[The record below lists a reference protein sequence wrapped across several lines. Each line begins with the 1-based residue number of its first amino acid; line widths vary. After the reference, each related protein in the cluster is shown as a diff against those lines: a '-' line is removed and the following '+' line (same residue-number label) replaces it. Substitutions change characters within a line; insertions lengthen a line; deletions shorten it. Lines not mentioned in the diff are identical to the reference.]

1 MSNLVKYMVTNSRK
15 RSSWTLRLARIFALA
30 AIALFAGTAARA
42 EYAVMRSGARF
53 HITGYEVSGA
63 IVRLHLSGGA
73 VDVAADDILRFEPE
87 EIFQAEAAVKPAVA
101 LTGPYTELI
110 RVAAAKYAL
119 DPLLLANVMA
129 AESNFNPRAVSR
141 KNAQG
146 LMQLMPETSSRLL
159 VKNPFDPAQNID
171 GGAAYLKRMLNRFDG
186 NVELALAAYNA
197 GPDRVVQYGGIPP
210 FRETQD
216 YVRRITARV
225 NQGTSPSVIPAGTPN
240 VEFSASK
247 RTPQLKP

>member
-1 MSNLVKYMVTNSRK
+1 MNILNNPETFNP
-15 RSSWTLRLARIFALA
+15 RLWVNRIARIFALTA
-30 AIALFAGTAARA
+30 VCLFAGSAAHA

-53 HITGYEVSGA
+53 HITGYEVSGVT
-63 IVRLHLSGGA
+63 VRLHLDGGA
-73 VDVAADDILRFEPE
+73 VDVAANDIVRFEPE
-87 EIFQAEAAVKPAVA
+87 EIFQPDPIVKPVVA
-101 LTGPYTELI
+101 LTSPYAELI

-129 AESNFNPRAVSR
+129 AESNFNPHVVSR

-146 LMQLMPETSSRLL
+146 LMQLMPQTSSRLL

-171 GGAAYLKRMLNRFDG
+171 GGAAYLKQMLNRFDG

-216 YVRRITARV
+216 YVRRITTRV
-225 NQGTSPSVIPAGTPN
+225 SQGTSPSVVPTGTPN
-240 VEFSASK
+240 VQFTASK
-247 RTPQLKP
+247 RSPQTKP

>member
-1 MSNLVKYMVTNSRK
+1 MSKSRI
-15 RSSWTLRLARIFALA
+15 SEALGPWTLRLARISSLA
-30 AIALFAGTAARA
+30 AIALFAGTAAHA

-63 IVRLHLSGGA
+63 IVRLHISGGA
-73 VDVAADDILRFEPE
+73 VDVAAEDILRFEPE
-87 EIFQAEAAVKPAVA
+87 EIFQAEPVKPAIH
-101 LTGPYTELI
+101 LTGPYAELI
-110 RVAAAKYAL
+110 RVSAAKYSL

-171 GGAAYLKRMLNRFDG
+171 GGAAYLKQMLNRFEG

-197 GPDRVVQYGGIPP
+197 GPDRVIQYGGIPP

-216 YVRRITARV
+216 YVRRITKRV
-225 NQGTSPSVIPAGTPN
+225 SEGVSPSGIPAGTPT
-240 VEFSASK
+240 VQFSAAK
-247 RTPQLKP
+247 KVPTLNP

>member
-1 MSNLVKYMVTNSRK
+1 MSNFTISGM
-15 RSSWTLRLARIFALA
+15 LRTRPVARVLAFA
-30 AIALFAGTAARA
+30 AICLFAGTAAHA

-63 IVRLHLSGGA
+63 IVRLHLAGGA
-73 VDVAADDILRFEPE
+73 VDVAAEDILRFEPE
-87 EIFQAEAAVKPAVA
+87 EIFVAEATAKPVIA
-101 LTGPYTELI
+101 LNGPYAELI
-110 RVAAAKYAL
+110 RVSAAKYAL

-146 LMQLMPETSSRLL
+146 LMQLMPQTSSRLM

-171 GGAAYLKRMLNRFDG
+171 AGAAYLKQMLNRFEG

-197 GPDRVVQYGGIPP
+197 GPDRVMQYGGIPP

-216 YVRRITARV
+216 YVRRITTRV
-225 NQGTSPSVIPAGTPN
+225 NQGTSPSVIPTGTPN
-240 VEFSASK
+240 VQYTASK
-247 RTPQLKP
+247 KPPQMKP

>member
-1 MSNLVKYMVTNSRK
+1 MSKLTETLK
-15 RSSWTLRLARIFALA
+15 RISWTRLVARISALA
-30 AIALFAGTAARA
+30 VICAFAGTAVHA

-53 HITGYEVSGA
+53 HITGYEVSGSM
-63 IVRLHLSGGA
+63 VWLHLAGGA
-73 VDVAADDILRFEPE
+73 VEVAADDILRFEPE
-87 EIFQAEAAVKPAVA
+87 EIFQVEPVKPTVNV
-101 LTGPYTELI
+101 TGPYAELI
-110 RVAAAKYAL
+110 RVAAAKYSL

-146 LMQLMPETSSRLL
+146 LMQLMPETSSRLM

-171 GGAAYLKRMLNRFDG
+171 AGAAYLRQMLNRFAG

-197 GPDRVVQYGGIPP
+197 GPDRVLQYGGIPP

-225 NQGTSPSVIPAGTPN
+225 NQGTSPSVIPAGAPN
-240 VEFSASK
+240 VQFSASK
-247 RTPQLKP
+247 KTPQAKP

>member
-1 MSNLVKYMVTNSRK
+1 MSNFTRASELGRRSWK
-15 RSSWTLRLARIFALA
+15 RQLARISTLA
-30 AIALFAGTAARA
+30 VIALFAGTAARA

-63 IVRLHLSGGA
+63 TIRLHLAGGA
-73 VDVAADDILRFEPE
+73 VDVAVDDILRFEPE
-87 EIFQAEAAVKPAVA
+87 EIFQAESLKPVVA
-101 LTGPYTELI
+101 LTGPYAELI
-110 RVAAAKYAL
+110 RVASAKYSL

-171 GGAAYLKRMLNRFDG
+171 AGAA
-186 NVELALAAYNA
+186 
-197 GPDRVVQYGGIPP
+197 RVIQYGGVPP

-216 YVRRITARV
+216 YVERITKRV
-225 NQGTSPSVIPAGTPN
+225 NQGISPSAIPVGTQN
-240 VEFSASK
+240 VQFSSAK
-247 RTPQLKP
+247 KTPQSRQ

>member
-1 MSNLVKYMVTNSRK
+1 MKILSSPENSKPQLWAIRI
-15 RSSWTLRLARIFALA
+15 ARIFALV
-30 AIALFAGTAARA
+30 AICLFAGTAAHA

-63 IVRLHLSGGA
+63 TVRLHLSGGA
-73 VDVAADDILRFEPE
+73 VDVAANDILRFEPE
-87 EIFQAEAAVKPAVA
+87 EIFQADPIAAKPVVN
-101 LTGPYTELI
+101 LTGPYAELI
-110 RVAAAKYAL
+110 RVAATKYTL

-146 LMQLMPETSSRLL
+146 LMQLMPQTSSHLQ

-171 GGAAYLKRMLNRFDG
+171 AGAAYLKQMLNRFDG

-197 GPDRVVQYGGIPP
+197 GPDRVIQYGGIPP

-216 YVRRITARV
+216 YVRRITTRV
-225 NQGTSPSVIPAGTPN
+225 NQGISPAALPTGTTN
-240 VEFSASK
+240 VQFSASK
-247 RTPQLKP
+247 KSPQTTP

>member
-1 MSNLVKYMVTNSRK
+1 MNDFKISGRT
-15 RSSWTLRLARIFALA
+15 RSLTRII
-30 AIALFAGTAARA
+30 AIAMVCLFAGTAAHA
-42 EYAVMRSGARF
+42 EYALMRSGARF

-63 IVRLHLSGGA
+63 IVRLHLAGGA
-73 VDVAADDILRFEPE
+73 VDVAAEDILRFEPE
-87 EIFQAEAAVKPAVA
+87 EVFVAEPSTKPVIA
-101 LTGPYTELI
+101 LNGPYAELI
-110 RVAAAKYAL
+110 RVSASKYTI

-146 LMQLMPETSSRLL
+146 LMQLMPQTSSRLM

-171 GGAAYLKRMLNRFDG
+171 AGAAYLKQMLNRFEG

-197 GPDRVVQYGGIPP
+197 GPDRVIQYGGVPP

-216 YVRRITARV
+216 YVRRITSRV
-225 NQGTSPSVIPAGTPN
+225 NHSKKSPQTRP
-240 VEFSASK
+240 
-247 RTPQLKP
+247 

>member
-1 MSNLVKYMVTNSRK
+1 MNILTSPKNNKPRQRTN
-15 RSSWTLRLARIFALA
+15 RLARVFALA
-30 AIALFAGTAARA
+30 GIFLFAGTAAHA

-63 IVRLHLSGGA
+63 MVRLHLSGGA
-73 VDVAADDILRFEPE
+73 VDVAAADIIRFEPE
-87 EIFQAEAAVKPAVA
+87 EIFQADPVIAKPVVT
-101 LTGPYTELI
+101 LTGPYAELI
-110 RVAAAKYAL
+110 RVAAAKYTL

-171 GGAAYLKRMLNRFDG
+171 AGAAYLKQMLNRFDG
-186 NVELALAAYNA
+186 KVELALAAYNA
-197 GPDRVVQYGGIPP
+197 GPDRVAQYGGIPP

-216 YVRRITARV
+216 YVHRITTRV
-225 NQGTSPSVIPAGTPN
+225 NQGTSPSAIPTGTPN
-240 VEFSASK
+240 VQFSASK
-247 RTPQLKP
+247 KPLQTRP

>member
-1 MSNLVKYMVTNSRK
+1 MNLLTNSEIIKPRL
-15 RSSWTLRLARIFALA
+15 WTSRFARVFALA
-30 AIALFAGTAARA
+30 ATCLFAGSVANA

-53 HITGYEVSGA
+53 HITGYEVSGET
-63 IVRLHLSGGA
+63 VRLHLAGGA
-73 VDVAADDILRFEPE
+73 VDVAANDIVRFEPE
-87 EIFQAEAAVKPAVA
+87 EIFQADPVIAKPVVT
-101 LTGPYTELI
+101 LNGPYAELI
-110 RVAAAKYAL
+110 RVAAAKYTL

-171 GGAAYLKRMLNRFDG
+171 AGAAYLKQMLNRFDG
-186 NVELALAAYNA
+186 SVELALAAYNA

-216 YVRRITARV
+216 YVRRITTRLS
-225 NQGTSPSVIPAGTPN
+225 QGTSPSVIPTGTPN
-240 VEFSASK
+240 VQFSASK
-247 RTPQLKP
+247 KAPQTRP

>member
-1 MSNLVKYMVTNSRK
+1 MSN
-15 RSSWTLRLARIFALA
+15 FLA
-30 AIALFAGTAARA
+30 AEMQSHGARLTRIGRIAALMAILLFTAAAARA
-42 EYAVMRSGARF
+42 EYAVMRSGARL

-63 IVRLHLSGGA
+63 MVRLHLVGGA
-73 VDVAADDILRFEPE
+73 VEVAAEEILRFEPE
-87 EIFQAEAAVKPAVA
+87 EVFQTEPTKIPVN
-101 LTGPYTELI
+101 LTGPYAELI
-110 RVAAAKYAL
+110 RVASAKYAL

-171 GGAAYLKRMLNRFDG
+171 AGAAYLKQMLNRFEG

-197 GPDRVVQYGGIPP
+197 GPDRVIQYGGIPP
-210 FRETQD
+210 FRETQE
-216 YVRRITARV
+216 YVRRITSRV
-225 NQGTSPSVIPAGTPN
+225 NQGTSSSALPTGAAKVQYSAGKKAPQ
-240 VEFSASK
+240 SK
-247 RTPQLKP
+247 P

>member
-1 MSNLVKYMVTNSRK
+1 MNKQTTSRMIDRK
-15 RSSWTLRLARIFALA
+15 SWTRLIARISALA
-30 AIALFAGTAARA
+30 AIALFAGTAAHA

-63 IVRLHLSGGA
+63 MIRLHLAGGA

-87 EIFQAEAAVKPAVA
+87 ELFRPEPAKPTVN
-101 LTGPYTELI
+101 LTGPYAELI

-146 LMQLMPETSSRLL
+146 LMQLMPETSSRLM

-171 GGAAYLKRMLNRFDG
+171 AGAAYLKQMLNRFAG

-197 GPDRVVQYGGIPP
+197 GPDKVLQYGGIPP

-216 YVRRITARV
+216 YVRRITSRV
-225 NQGTSPSVIPAGTPN
+225 SQGTSPSVIPAGTTN
-240 VEFSASK
+240 VQFSASK
-247 RTPQLKP
+247 KAPPSKP

>member
-1 MSNLVKYMVTNSRK
+1 MNKITINEIFSA
-15 RSSWTLRLARIFALA
+15 RSLARILAFAA
-30 AIALFAGTAARA
+30 MCLFAGAAAHA

-63 IVRLHLSGGA
+63 VVRLHLAGGA
-73 VDVAADDILRFEPE
+73 VDVAAEDILRFEPE
-87 EIFQAEAAVKPAVA
+87 EIFQAEPAKPVIA
-101 LTGPYTELI
+101 LNGPYAELI
-110 RVAAAKYAL
+110 RVSATKYAL

-146 LMQLMPETSSRLL
+146 LMQLMPQTSSRLM

-171 GGAAYLKRMLNRFDG
+171 AGAAYLKQMLNRFEG

-197 GPDRVVQYGGIPP
+197 GPDRVIQYGGIPP

-216 YVRRITARV
+216 YVRRITSRV
-225 NQGTSPSVIPAGTPN
+225 NSGTSPSVIPQGTAN
-240 VEFSASK
+240 VQFSASK
-247 RTPQLKP
+247 KSPQSKP

>member
-1 MSNLVKYMVTNSRK
+1 MNKITIGGIFSA
-15 RSSWTLRLARIFALA
+15 RSMARVFAFA
-30 AIALFAGTAARA
+30 VVCLFAGTATHA

-63 IVRLHLSGGA
+63 VVRLHLAGGA
-73 VDVAADDILRFEPE
+73 VEVAADDILRFEPE
-87 EIFQAEAAVKPAVA
+87 EVFQAAPAKPVIA
-101 LTGPYTELI
+101 LNGPYAELI
-110 RVAAAKYAL
+110 RVAAAKYTL

-146 LMQLMPETSSRLL
+146 LMQLMPETSSRLM

-171 GGAAYLKRMLNRFDG
+171 AGAAYLKQMLNRFEG

-197 GPDRVVQYGGIPP
+197 GPDRVIQYGGIPP

-225 NQGTSPSVIPAGTPN
+225 NQGTSPSVIPQGTAS
-240 VEFSASK
+240 VQFSASK
-247 RTPQLKP
+247 KAPQAKP

>member
-1 MSNLVKYMVTNSRK
+1 MNKPNINGIFST
-15 RSSWTLRLARIFALA
+15 RSLARVFAFA
-30 AIALFAGTAARA
+30 AICLFAGAAAHA

-63 IVRLHLSGGA
+63 VVRLHLAGGA
-73 VDVAADDILRFEPE
+73 VEVAAEDILRFEPE
-87 EIFQAEAAVKPAVA
+87 EIFQPLPSSKLVIN
-101 LTGPYTELI
+101 LNGPYAELI
-110 RVAAAKYAL
+110 RVAATKYSL

-146 LMQLMPETSSRLL
+146 LMQLMPETSSRLM

-171 GGAAYLKRMLNRFDG
+171 AGAAYLKQMLNRFEG

-197 GPDRVVQYGGIPP
+197 GPDRVIQYGGIPP

-216 YVRRITARV
+216 YVRRITTRV
-225 NQGTSPSVIPAGTPN
+225 NAGMSPSVIPPGTAN
-240 VEFSASK
+240 VQFSASK
-247 RTPQLKP
+247 KAPQTKP

>member
-1 MSNLVKYMVTNSRK
+1 MNKINIGGIFSART
-15 RSSWTLRLARIFALA
+15 LARICTFA
-30 AIALFAGTAARA
+30 AICLFAGAAANA

-63 IVRLHLSGGA
+63 VVRLHLAGGA
-73 VDVAADDILRFEPE
+73 VEVAAEDILRFEPE
-87 EIFQAEAAVKPAVA
+87 EIFQPLPSSKPVIN
-101 LTGPYTELI
+101 LNGPYAELI
-110 RVAAAKYAL
+110 RVAATKYAL

-146 LMQLMPETSSRLL
+146 LMQLMPQTSSRLM

-171 GGAAYLKRMLNRFDG
+171 AGAAYLKQMLNRFEG

-197 GPDRVVQYGGIPP
+197 GPDRVIQYGGIPP

-216 YVRRITARV
+216 YVRRITTRV
-225 NQGTSPSVIPAGTPN
+225 NSGTSPSVIPPGTAN
-240 VEFSASK
+240 VQFSASK
-247 RTPQLKP
+247 KTPQSKP

>member
-1 MSNLVKYMVTNSRK
+1 MNKFNIGGIFSA
-15 RSSWTLRLARIFALA
+15 RSLTRVFALA
-30 AIALFAGTAARA
+30 AICLFAGAAAHA

-63 IVRLHLSGGA
+63 VVRLHLAGGA
-73 VDVAADDILRFEPE
+73 VEVAAEDILRFEPE
-87 EIFQAEAAVKPAVA
+87 EIFQPLPSSKAVIN
-101 LTGPYTELI
+101 LNGPYAELI
-110 RVAAAKYAL
+110 RVAAAKYTL

-146 LMQLMPETSSRLL
+146 LMQLMPETSSRLM

-171 GGAAYLKRMLNRFDG
+171 AGAAYLKQMLNRFEG

-197 GPDRVVQYGGIPP
+197 GPDRVIQYGGIPP

-216 YVRRITARV
+216 YVRRITTRV
-225 NQGTSPSVIPAGTPN
+225 NAGTSPSVIPPGTTN
-240 VEFSASK
+240 VQFSASK
-247 RTPQLKP
+247 KAPQTKP

>member
-1 MSNLVKYMVTNSRK
+1 MSHFTRASELGRRSWK
-15 RSSWTLRLARIFALA
+15 RQLARISTLA
-30 AIALFAGTAARA
+30 VIALFAGTAARA

-63 IVRLHLSGGA
+63 TIRLHLAGGA
-73 VDVAADDILRFEPE
+73 VDVAVDDILRFEPE
-87 EIFQAEAAVKPAVA
+87 EIFQAESLKPVVA
-101 LTGPYTELI
+101 LTGPYAELI
-110 RVAAAKYAL
+110 RVASAKYSL

-171 GGAAYLKRMLNRFDG
+171 AGAAYLKQMLNRFDG
-186 NVELALAAYNA
+186 NVALALAAYNA
-197 GPDRVVQYGGIPP
+197 GPDRVIQYGGVPP

-216 YVRRITARV
+216 YVERITKRV
-225 NQGTSPSVIPAGTPN
+225 NQGISPSAIPVGTQN
-240 VEFSASK
+240 VQFSSAK
-247 RTPQLKP
+247 KTPQSRQ

>member
-1 MSNLVKYMVTNSRK
+1 MNIFTSPESFTP
-15 RSSWTLRLARIFALA
+15 RLWVNRVARVFALA
-30 AIALFAGTAARA
+30 AVCLFAGTAAHA

-53 HITGYEVSGA
+53 HITGYEVSGET
-63 IVRLHLSGGA
+63 VRLHLSGGA
-73 VDVAADDILRFEPE
+73 VDVAANDILRFEPE
-87 EIFQAEAAVKPAVA
+87 EIFQPEPIVAKPVIA
-101 LTGPYTELI
+101 LNGPYAELI

-146 LMQLMPETSSRLL
+146 LMQLMPQTSSRLL

-171 GGAAYLKRMLNRFDG
+171 AGAAYLKQMLNRFDG

-216 YVRRITARV
+216 YVRRITTRV
-225 NQGTSPSVIPAGTPN
+225 NQGTSPSVIPTGTPN
-240 VEFSASK
+240 VQFSASK
-247 RTPQLKP
+247 KSPQPRP

>member
-1 MSNLVKYMVTNSRK
+1 MSNFTIRGMI
-15 RSSWTLRLARIFALA
+15 RSGVLARVFAFA
-30 AIALFAGTAARA
+30 AICLFVGTAAHA

-63 IVRLHLSGGA
+63 MVRLHLAGGA
-73 VDVAADDILRFEPE
+73 VDVAAEDILRFEPE
-87 EIFQAEAAVKPAVA
+87 ELFVAEPSAKPVIA
-101 LTGPYTELI
+101 LNGPYAELI
-110 RVAAAKYAL
+110 RVSAEKYGL

-146 LMQLMPETSSRLL
+146 LMQLMPQTSSRLM

-171 GGAAYLKRMLNRFDG
+171 AGAAYLKQMLNRFEG
-186 NVELALAAYNA
+186 NVALALAAYNA
-197 GPDRVVQYGGIPP
+197 GPDRVIQYGGIPP

-216 YVRRITARV
+216 YVRRITTRV
-225 NQGTSPSVIPAGTPN
+225 SQGTSPSVVPTGTPN
-240 VEFSASK
+240 VQFSASK
-247 RTPQLKP
+247 KTPQAKP

>member
-1 MSNLVKYMVTNSRK
+1 MSNFKIRGVFRTQS
-15 RSSWTLRLARIFALA
+15 LARVLAFA
-30 AIALFAGTAARA
+30 AICLFAGTAAHA

-63 IVRLHLSGGA
+63 IVRLHLAGGA
-73 VDVAADDILRFEPE
+73 VDVAAEDILRFEPE
-87 EIFQAEAAVKPAVA
+87 EIFVAEPIAAKPVIA
-101 LTGPYTELI
+101 LNGPYAELI
-110 RVAAAKYAL
+110 RVSAAKYAL

-146 LMQLMPETSSRLL
+146 LMQLMPETSSRLM

-171 GGAAYLKRMLNRFDG
+171 AGAAYLKQMLNRFEG
-186 NVELALAAYNA
+186 NVSFALAAYNA
-197 GPDRVVQYGGIPP
+197 GPDRVIQYGGIPP

-216 YVRRITARV
+216 YVRRITTRLSL
-225 NQGTSPSVIPAGTPN
+225 GTSPSAVPAGTAN
-240 VEFSASK
+240 VQFSALK
-247 RTPQLKP
+247 KYPQTKP

>member
-1 MSNLVKYMVTNSRK
+1 MSNILINRKFSRA
-15 RSSWTLRLARIFALA
+15 TGVRLLTRISVLA
-30 AIALFAGTAARA
+30 ALSLFAGTAAHA

-53 HITGYEVSGA
+53 HITGYEVSGPM
-63 IVRLHLSGGA
+63 IRLHLVGGA
-73 VDVAADDILRFEPE
+73 VEVAADEILRFEPE
-87 EIFQAEAAVKPAVA
+87 ELFKAEPAKPTVQIS
-101 LTGPYTELI
+101 GPYAELI
-110 RVAAAKYAL
+110 RVAAAKYSL

-146 LMQLMPETSSRLL
+146 LMQLMPETSSRLM

-171 GGAAYLKRMLNRFDG
+171 AGAAYLKQMLNRFEG

-216 YVRRITARV
+216 YVRRITTRV

-240 VEFSASK
+240 VQFSAPKKSPQSK
-247 RTPQLKP
+247 P

>member
-1 MSNLVKYMVTNSRK
+1 MVG
-15 RSSWTLRLARIFALA
+15 
-30 AIALFAGTAARA
+30 LFAGAAAHA
-42 EYAVMRSGARF
+42 EYVVMRSGARF
-53 HITGYEVSGA
+53 HITGYEFSGA
-63 IVRLHLSGGA
+63 MIRLHLAGGA

-87 EIFQAEAAVKPAVA
+87 ELFQAEPSRPIVN
-101 LTGPYTELI
+101 LTGPYAELI

-129 AESNFNPRAVSR
+129 AESNYNPRAISR

-146 LMQLMPETSSRLL
+146 LMQLMPETSSRLM

-171 GGAAYLKRMLNRFDG
+171 AGAAYLKQMLNRFAG

-216 YVRRITARV
+216 YVRRITSRV
-225 NQGTSPSVIPAGTPN
+225 NQGTSPSAIPVGTPN
-240 VEFSASK
+240 VQFSPSK
-247 RTPQLKP
+247 KAPQSKP

>member
-1 MSNLVKYMVTNSRK
+1 MRNFKIAETRSRGA
-15 RSSWTLRLARIFALA
+15 RLSRIARFSALA
-30 AIALFAGTAARA
+30 AIFLFTATAARA
-42 EYAVMRSGARF
+42 EYAVMRSGARL
-53 HITGYEVSGA
+53 HITGYEISGA
-63 IVRLHLSGGA
+63 MVRLHLVGGA
-73 VDVAADDILRFEPE
+73 VEVAAEDILRFEPE
-87 EIFQAEAAVKPAVA
+87 EVFQREPVKPVVN
-101 LTGPYTELI
+101 LSGPYAELI
-110 RVAAAKYAL
+110 RVASAKYAL

-171 GGAAYLKRMLNRFDG
+171 AGAAYLKQMLNRFEG

-197 GPDRVVQYGGIPP
+197 GPDRVILYGGIPP

-216 YVRRITARV
+216 YVRRITNRV
-225 NQGTSPSVIPAGTPN
+225 NQGTSPSALPAGAPK
-240 VEFSASK
+240 VQYSAGKKAPESK
-247 RTPQLKP
+247 P

>member
-1 MSNLVKYMVTNSRK
+1 MNILTSFD
-15 RSSWTLRLARIFALA
+15 RLSPRLWAIRVARILALA
-30 AIALFAGTAARA
+30 SVCLFAGTAAHA

-63 IVRLHLSGGA
+63 TVRLHLAGGA
-73 VDVAADDILRFEPE
+73 VDVAADDIVRFEPE
-87 EIFQAEAAVKPAVA
+87 EIFQPEPIAAKPVIT
-101 LTGPYTELI
+101 LNGPYAELI

-146 LMQLMPETSSRLL
+146 LMQLMPQTSSRLL

-171 GGAAYLKRMLNRFDG
+171 AGAAYLKQMLNRFDG
-186 NVELALAAYNA
+186 NVEFALAAYNA

-216 YVRRITARV
+216 YVRRITTRV
-225 NQGTSPSVIPAGTPN
+225 NQGVSPVALPAGTTN
-240 VEFSASK
+240 VQFSASK
-247 RTPQLKP
+247 MPPQTKP

>member
-1 MSNLVKYMVTNSRK
+1 MNILISPETFKPRL
-15 RSSWTLRLARIFALA
+15 WTIRVARIFALA
-30 AIALFAGTAARA
+30 AICLFAGTATHA

-53 HITGYEVSGA
+53 HITGYEVSGPT
-63 IVRLHLSGGA
+63 VRLHLEGGA
-73 VDVAADDILRFEPE
+73 VDVAANDIVRFEPE
-87 EIFQAEAAVKPAVA
+87 EIFQADPVIAKPVVA
-101 LTGPYTELI
+101 LNGPYAELI

-171 GGAAYLKRMLNRFDG
+171 AGAAYLKQMLNRFDG

-216 YVRRITARV
+216 YVRRITTRV
-225 NQGTSPSVIPAGTPN
+225 NQGISPAALPAGTTN
-240 VEFSASK
+240 VQFSASK
-247 RTPQLKP
+247 KSPQTRQ

>member
-1 MSNLVKYMVTNSRK
+1 MRMLTINGMRERRT
-15 RSSWTLRLARIFALA
+15 WTLRLTRMSALA
-30 AIALFAGTAARA
+30 AISLFAGSAAHA

-63 IVRLHLSGGA
+63 TVRLHLSGGA
-73 VDVAADDILRFEPE
+73 VDVAAEDIVRFEPE
-87 EIFQAEAAVKPAVA
+87 EIFQPEPIAAKPAIN
-101 LTGPYTELI
+101 LTGPYAELI

-146 LMQLMPETSSRLL
+146 LMQLMPQTSSRLL

-171 GGAAYLKRMLNRFDG
+171 GGAAYLKQMLNRFDG

-216 YVRRITARV
+216 YVRRITERV
-225 NQGTSPSVIPAGTPN
+225 NQGTSPSPLPVGAPN
-240 VEFSASK
+240 VQFSASK
-247 RTPQLKP
+247 KAPQSKP

>member
-1 MSNLVKYMVTNSRK
+1 MSNFTVSGMLR
-15 RSSWTLRLARIFALA
+15 TLPLARVLAFA
-30 AIALFAGTAARA
+30 AICLFAGTAAHA

-63 IVRLHLSGGA
+63 IVRLHLAGGA
-73 VDVAADDILRFEPE
+73 VEVAAEDILRFEPE
-87 EIFQAEAAVKPAVA
+87 EIFVADPPAKSVIT
-101 LTGPYTELI
+101 LNGPYAELI
-110 RVAAAKYAL
+110 RVSAAKYAL

-146 LMQLMPETSSRLL
+146 LMQLMPQTSSRLM
-159 VKNPFDPAQNID
+159 VKNPFDPTQNID
-171 GGAAYLKRMLNRFDG
+171 AGAAYLKQMLNRFEG

-197 GPDRVVQYGGIPP
+197 GPDRVIQYGGIPP

-216 YVRRITARV
+216 YVRRITSRV
-225 NQGTSPSVIPAGTPN
+225 NQGTSPSAIPTGTAN
-240 VEFSASK
+240 VQFTASK
-247 RTPQLKP
+247 KAPQTKP